1 MKRVFTG
8 TVRVPFPISSAG
20 GAINARFKST
30 VDKFSAFVI
39 LKPTNGL
46 EILCDLQLL
55 PSLKGIFLSLMLTQH
70 SVPSLIS

>member
-8 TVRVPFPISSAG
+8 TVRVPFPMSSAG

-46 EILCDLQLL
+46 EILS
-55 PSLKGIFLSLMLTQH
+55 SLKGIFLSLMLTQH